1 MASRSRKRPV
11 SLTNGPP
18 PAFEPR
24 AKRLRSWKSK
34 RSLLMELPAEIRIK
48 ILTELLWQPEPLR
61 VIQEPHSIST
71 IDEETPTWVP
81 RICSFSFC
89 PEVLLVCRALHEEG
103 VNILYDNT
111 IGCEIWCSSRGISQT
126 SFLRHAWDMKGK
138 YVPARSTAGDPR
150 YESPKALLSRVKRL
164 NVVVRVSLNDICME
178 TRCAVREFVQAAR
191 LLPLLSEMEIHL
203 HMGKVR
209 EDDTLYKTRV
219 YHNENISVQD
229 YRDFALGPF
238 ALLRNLKRV
247 TLTGV
252 SSSIAEE
259 LGRIMMGQEPVVDL
273 PRMYQNLML
282 YVDYRISDDQCR
294 LCYRVF
300 HHTERAGHE
309 VDMEDEPAFRKSR
322 SKILNIIADH
332 EAKIVKLVLD
342 DTAPQA
348 IYDGHSPI
356 LHDEGEDNESITS
369 EDLQMLSDNEESEED
384 REFKREQ
391 EKKRPSLVRL
401 REVVCRERA
410 LL

>member
-1 MASRSRKRPV
+1 MIGK
-11 SLTNGPP
+11 
-18 PAFEPR
+18 
-24 AKRLRSWKSK
+24 
-34 RSLLMELPAEIRIK
+34 
-48 ILTELLWQPEPLR
+48 
-61 VIQEPHSIST
+61 
-71 IDEETPTWVP
+71 ET
-81 RICSFSFC
+81 S
-89 PEVLLVCRALHEEG
+89 
-103 VNILYDNT
+103 
-111 IGCEIWCSSRGISQT
+111 
-126 SFLRHAWDMKGK
+126 
-138 YVPARSTAGDPR
+138 ARSTNGERFDPKPD
-150 YESPKALLSRVKRL
+150 SLKALLSRVKRL
-164 NVVVRVSLNDICME
+164 DVVVRAGVHDACID
-178 TRCAVREFVQAAR
+178 TRGAVRLFVQDAR
-191 LLPLLSEMEIHL
+191 RLPLLSEIDIHL
-203 HMGKVR
+203 WMGIDRNSETLDKTSLYHI
-209 EDDTLYKTRV
+209 ED
-219 YHNENISVQD
+219 ISAQD

-238 ALLRNLKRV
+238 ALFRNLKRV
-247 TLTGV
+247 AFTGV

-300 HHTERAGHE
+300 HHTERAEHE